1 MSSTYT
7 TNLRLEKQGNG
18 DNPNTWGLVLNTAV
32 IDLVDS
38 AITAYTTVSV
48 DTNGSD
54 ITLTNQNGATDQA
67 RSAMLE
73 FEGSIGNNTNVII
86 PSTSKI
92 YIIKDKSVRSN
103 TPTLKIKTA
112 GGSGLDVATS
122 TSSLIFCDGVSVY
135 GLNANGL
142 GLGTA
147 ANANLSDISTQATAN
162 INGAVTSSATI
173 NIDNVSG
180 SIVVGQTVEGIDIPE
195 GTTVSTI
202 NSVTQIVLST
212 AVTIADDVALTFTN
226 TVSVS
231 SVPAVSVTDFRY
243 IRVSAASTIT
253 ASKTFAAPVVV
264 PVVSLTDAASV
275 AVNMTL
281 GNNFALTLEGNRTL
295 ESPTG
300 ATPGQTGHIYLVQD
314 GTGSRTLS
322 YGGSWSFQSGTVP
335 TVSTSINS
343 VDLLVYNVRGVSAV
357 DAVLLKAF
365 SSSS

>member
-86 PSTSKI
+86 PSTSKM

-112 GGSGLDVATS
+112 GGTGIDVAAS
-122 TSSLIFCDGVSVY
+122 ASSLIFCDGVSVY

-147 ANANLSDISTQATAN
+147 ANLDFGTS
-162 INGAVTSSATI
+162 IN
-173 NIDNVSG
+173 
-180 SIVVGQTVEGIDIPE
+180 ELIP
-195 GTTVSTI
+195 
-202 NSVTQIVLST
+202 
-212 AVTIADDVALTFTN
+212 
-226 TVSVS
+226 
-231 SVPAVSVTDFRY
+231 
-243 IRVSAASTIT
+243 VSAANIKYVQVSVDTTIT
-253 ASKTFAAPVVV
+253 GAKTFTSATTYSKSVVGTPVT
-264 PVVSLTDAASV
+264 LTDAASI
-275 AVNMTL
+275 AVDFSL
-281 GNNFALTLEGNRTL
+281 GNNFIVTLAGNRTL
-295 ESPTG
+295 ESP
-300 ATPGQTGHIYLVQD
+300 ASASAGQTGHIYLIQD
-314 GTGSRTLS
+314 GTGSRTVA
-322 YGGSWSFQSGTVP
+322 YGGSWSFTSGTVP
-335 TVSTSINS
+335 TASTSINS

>member
-86 PSTSKI
+86 PSTSKM

-112 GGSGLDVATS
+112 GGTGIDVAAS
-122 TSSLIFCDGVSVY
+122 ASSLIFCDGVSVY

-147 ANANLSDISTQATAN
+147 ANLDFGTS
-162 INGAVTSSATI
+162 IN
-173 NIDNVSG
+173 
-180 SIVVGQTVEGIDIPE
+180 ELIP
-195 GTTVSTI
+195 
-202 NSVTQIVLST
+202 
-212 AVTIADDVALTFTN
+212 
-226 TVSVS
+226 
-231 SVPAVSVTDFRY
+231 
-243 IRVSAASTIT
+243 VSAANIKYVQVSVDTTIT
-253 ASKTFAAPVVV
+253 GAKTFTSATTYSKSVVGTPVT
-264 PVVSLTDAASV
+264 LTDAASI
-275 AVNMTL
+275 AVDFSL
-281 GNNFALTLEGNRTL
+281 GNNFIVTLAGNRTL
-295 ESPTG
+295 ENPAS
-300 ATPGQTGHIYLVQD
+300 ASAGQTGHIYLIQD
-314 GTGSRTLS
+314 GTGSRTVA
-322 YGGSWSFQSGTVP
+322 YGGSWSFTSGTVP
-335 TVSTSINS
+335 TASTSINS

>member
-54 ITLTNQNGATDQA
+54 ITLTNQNGAADQA

-73 FEGSIGNNTNVII
+73 FEGSIGNNTNVVI

-92 YIIKDKSVRSN
+92 YIVKDKSVRSN

-112 GGSGLDVATS
+112 GGSGLDVAAS
-122 TSSLIFCDGVSVY
+122 ASSLIFCDGVSVY

-147 ANANLSDISTQATAN
+147 ANLDFGTS
-162 INGAVTSSATI
+162 IN
-173 NIDNVSG
+173 
-180 SIVVGQTVEGIDIPE
+180 ELIP
-195 GTTVSTI
+195 
-202 NSVTQIVLST
+202 
-212 AVTIADDVALTFTN
+212 
-226 TVSVS
+226 
-231 SVPAVSVTDFRY
+231 
-243 IRVSAASTIT
+243 VSAANVKYVQVSVDTTIT
-253 ASKTFAAPVVV
+253 GAKTFTSATTYSKSVVGTPVT
-264 PVVSLTDAASV
+264 LTDAASI
-275 AVNMTL
+275 AVDFSL
-281 GNNFALTLEGNRTL
+281 GNNFIVTLAGNRTL
-295 ESPTG
+295 GSP
-300 ATPGQTGHIYLVQD
+300 ASASAGQTGHIYLVQD
-314 GTGSRTLS
+314 GTGSRTVA
-322 YGGSWSFQSGTVP
+322 YGGSWSFPSGTVP
-335 TVSTSINS
+335 TASTSINS

-357 DAVLLKAF
+357 DALLVKAF